1 MPFLFVCLKR
11 FDMNYTVGKNYIEIV
26 GKEDFD
32 IKQTLECGQV
42 FSYKRDGDDFLV
54 FSDDKFAKVKETTS
68 GYFIETKWPAYFENY
83 FDLKTDYSKIK
94 TKLNEFPILVEP
106 IKFGHGIRILR
117 QNLFETLISFI
128 ISANNNI
135 KRIQMILFRLREK
148 LGKKI
153 GELYSFPTREQMLTV
168 DEKFFSDIGA
178 GYRAKYLYNVIRQV
192 DEKEL
197 SSWGKLTTPQIR
209 SKLISLSGVGPKV
222 ADCVL
227 LFGYGA
233 KDVFPVDTWICQM
246 YNKYYEKL
254 SNREHIRENL
264 TKQFENLSGYA
275 QQYLFYFMRS
285 FE

>member
-1 MPFLFVCLKR
+1 
-11 FDMNYTVGKNYIEIV
+11 MNYTIGKNFIDIV

-117 QNLFETLISFI
+117 QTLFETLISFI

-153 GELYSFPTREQMLTV
+153 GKLYSFPTREQMLTV

-227 LFGYGA
+227 LFGYGT